1 MLLLGLD
8 EIEEGIL
15 EISTCLPLS
24 AFFSLIIFGALEL
37 FLLNWDEKYCQNILC
52 FLLTFRLFHLDS

>member
-15 EISTCLPLS
+15 EISTCLLLS
-24 AFFSLIIFGALEL
+24 AFLSLIIFGALEL
-37 FLLNWDEKYCQNILC
+37 FLLNWDEKHCQNILC
-52 FLLTFRLFHLDS
+52 FFINL